1 MLFCVS
7 IGCPLR
13 SVKFSLSPS
22 ASVGSFAVGLSTEVS
37 FFIEIGDISYW
48 IPNGS
53 LNKSKVET
61 VRVPGGFS

>member
-22 ASVGSFAVGLSTEVS
+22 ASVGSFAIGLSTEVS
-37 FFIEIGDISYW
+37 FFIEIGDISM
-48 IPNGS
+48 
-53 LNKSKVET
+53 
-61 VRVPGGFS
+61 VP